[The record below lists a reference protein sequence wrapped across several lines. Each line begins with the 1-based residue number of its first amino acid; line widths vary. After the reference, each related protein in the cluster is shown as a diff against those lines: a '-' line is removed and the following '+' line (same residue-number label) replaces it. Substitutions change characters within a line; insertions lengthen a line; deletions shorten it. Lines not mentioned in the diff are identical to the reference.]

1 MLFMRRTWCYQLV
14 IAGLSALL
22 LFCPLSHASDQS
34 PLSDMRLARKR
45 ALRDPDGTKIV
56 LLGTGTPNPD
66 PSRSG
71 PSVAIVVDGTAYL
84 VDSGPG
90 IIRRAAAAAHK
101 GIDALD
107 VMELDIVFLTH
118 LHSDHTLGLA
128 DLIFSPWILEREK
141 PLEVYGPP
149 GTSAM
154 VDHLLEAYTEDT
166 HVRIDG
172 LEPANSEGYKVNS
185 HEIHP
190 GLVFENGSVKVR
202 AFEVPHG
209 SWRYAYGYRFET
221 PHRTIVISG
230 DTTPA
235 DSVVEHCAGC
245 DALIHEVYSAR
256 EFGDRPEEWQRYHA
270 SAHTSTIELAAIA
283 TRAKPGLLILYHQL
297 FWEADPK
304 HLLKEIRESY
314 QGRVTS
320 GRDLDVYE

>member
-1 MLFMRRTWCYQLV
+1 MPFMRRTWCYQLG

-22 LFCPLSHASDQS
+22 VFCPLSHASDQS
-34 PLSDMRLARKR
+34 SLSGMRLARKR
-45 ALRDPDGTKIV
+45 ALRDPHGTKIV
-56 LLGTGTPNPD
+56 LLGTGTPNADPD
-66 PSRSG
+66 RSG
-71 PSVAIVVDGTAYL
+71 PGIAIVVDGTAYL

-90 IIRRAAAAAHK
+90 IVRRAAAAANK
-101 GIDALD
+101 GIEALD
-107 VMELDIVFLTH
+107 VKKLNIVFLTH

-154 VDHLLEAYTEDT
+154 VDHLLDAYTEDI

-172 LEPANSEGYKVNS
+172 LEPANSEGYKVNT
-185 HEIHP
+185 HDIHP

-202 AFEVPHG
+202 TFEVPHG

-230 DTTPA
+230 DTTPT

-270 SAHTSTIELAAIA
+270 SAHTSTTELAAIA
-283 TRAKPGLLILYHQL
+283 ARAKPGLLILYHQL
-297 FWEADPK
+297 LWEADPK
-304 HLLKEIRESY
+304 DLLKEIREGY
-314 QGRVTS
+314 RGRVAS